1 MIGHIKIDRKILNW
15 EWYNDYRMVHLFL
28 HLLLKANWTE
38 GNWRGQLIK
47 RGQFMTSISKLSANT
62 GLSTSQIRTCLNKL
76 TLTGEIANETTNA
89 NTLITICKYD
99 TYQSE
104 KKLLAN
110 EIANEL
116 TNESQAESQTKWQTN
131 RKRDSNNI
139 RIQEDSKEDK
149 KIFIHTPLPKNFN
162 GLPEIK
168 KGSVIQLLKIT
179 KQIDVTDADVTG
191 LWEVFKIQNLTGQ
204 KYYQNEDDVYSHFIN
219 WSKNQKIEK
228 NGTNKKPSN
237 ENRFSAGQDKLLA
250 KGQKLY
256 ADITGK

>member
-38 GNWRGQLIK
+38 GNWRGQIIR
-47 RGQFMTSISKLSANT
+47 RGQLMTSISKLSANT
-62 GLSTSQIRTCLNKL
+62 GLSVSQTRTCLNKL
-76 TLTGEIANETTNA
+76 TLTGEIANETTNS

-104 KKLLAN
+104 KKQ
-110 EIANEL
+110 IANELANGL
-116 TNESQAESQTKWQTN
+116 TNESQAESQTNWQTN

-139 RIQEDSKEDK
+139 RIQEDNKENK
-149 KIFIHTPLPKNFN
+149 KVFIQMPLPENFN

-179 KQIDVTDADVTG
+179 KQIDVTDADVKG
-191 LWEVFKIQNLTGQ
+191 LWEVFKIQNLTG
-204 KYYQNEDDVYSHFIN
+204 KKFYKDEDDVYSHFTN
-219 WSKNQKIEK
+219 WAKNQKIEK
-228 NGTNKKPSN
+228 HGANKQPTGTN
-237 ENRFSAGQDKLLA
+237 RFTTGADNLIS
-250 KGQKLY
+250 KGSKLY
-256 ADITGK
+256 NELTGK